1 MQRRRALHPE
11 LLGSHSHSHTTAKV
25 YSIGCGLTICLRCLP
40 QQATWMSLDD
50 EAMTYKP
57 TVFFNDFWL
66 MRKHLVPVNE
76 TVTELPLHLS
86 LSGMG
91 NWKFMLY
98 VQMDQSFSM
107 QARCLV
113 CPGPTRSPWFL
124 PKWFPCSSVGR
135 PARET

>member
-1 MQRRRALHPE
+1 ML
-11 LLGSHSHSHTTAKV
+11 
-25 YSIGCGLTICLRCLP
+25 
-40 QQATWMSLDD
+40 LDD
-50 EAMTYKP
+50 DSMTYKP

-98 VQMDQSFSM
+98 VQMDQSFNM
-107 QARCLV
+107 QVRDAVKPPSLVTITPRSLDGNTVCFTCQYYSRVGGIGVHCLSATQQDRLLV
-113 CPGPTRSPWFL
+113 ATQSR
-124 PKWFPCSSVGR
+124 
-135 PARET
+135 

>member
-1 MQRRRALHPE
+1 ML
-11 LLGSHSHSHTTAKV
+11 
-25 YSIGCGLTICLRCLP
+25 
-40 QQATWMSLDD
+40 LDD
-50 EAMTYKP
+50 DSMTYKP

-98 VQMDQSFSM
+98 VQMDQSFNM
-107 QARCLV
+107 QVSVLSSILSSLQVSPRAVARSCTCV
-113 CPGPTRSPWFL
+113 SVSQL
-124 PKWFPCSSVGR
+124 PAAGLYRRQWWLSTNPR
-135 PARET
+135 A

>member
-1 MQRRRALHPE
+1 ML
-11 LLGSHSHSHTTAKV
+11 
-25 YSIGCGLTICLRCLP
+25 
-40 QQATWMSLDD
+40 LDD
-50 EAMTYKP
+50 DSMTYQP

-98 VQMDQSFSM
+98 VQMDQSFNM
-107 QARCLV
+107 QVMTFCCPLSRLVAEIAVVSSWCMSVTPPLLLISSCLV
-113 CPGPTRSPWFL
+113 ALQPWPSPVIRIL
-124 PKWFPCSSVGR
+124 AAAILVPAAGGR
-135 PARET
+135 I